1 MAASSTAAISNENK
15 VKVFYSMKNTKVT
28 SNIWKYFGFCK
39 YLCIPA
45 TSTPPERLF
54 SNAGFIVNARR
65 SMLSPENVNM
75 LTFLSANY

>member
-1 MAASSTAAISNENK
+1 MSSPPMDSDCLQFWSINRQ
-15 VKVFYSMKNTKVT
+15 VFPNLCRLA
-28 SNIWKYFGFCK
+28 NK

-45 TSTPPERLF
+45 TSTPSERLF